1 MLCCI
6 VVPKKPF
13 GKSVCNHCSASRW
26 KTDVPVL
33 FRFCKGFVVSGGIK
47 ASESAQVIQSMAEV
61 EEAGHGARGCQMCDL
76 FHHCMQKKCDS
87 WLSAGNLWEPKLMP
101 PVCRGRKAKV
111 GEDPREWK
119 WGTLQ
124 DFRNAC
130 KKNKKKQN
138 LLFICSSHLQP
149 CFTAHTSTVR
159 PQGMQEFHP
168 SFHH

>member
-26 KTDVPVL
+26 KTDVPLL
-33 FRFCKGFVVSGGIK
+33 FRFCKGFVVSGGVK

-61 EEAGHGARGCQMCDL
+61 EEAGQGARGCQMCDL
-76 FHHCMQKKCDS
+76 FHHCMHKSVTADS
-87 WLSAGNLWEPKLMP
+87 QLETYGNPNGCLQSA
-101 PVCRGRKAKV
+101 
-111 GEDPREWK
+111 EDGKQK
-119 WGTLQ
+119 WGRIQGNGNGERYKILEMHVKQ
-124 DFRNAC
+124 I
-130 KKNKKKQN
+130 KKN
-138 LLFICSSHLQP
+138 LLFICSSHLQS
-149 CFTAHTSTVR
+149 CFTAHTSTVL